1 MKVSIATLASLTAY
15 SSAFNC
21 RGPTFVNVIRAGTQM
36 YIGKDPNVV
45 LGGNDWKPNSG
56 GMRVRFYIVLS
67 GEYLCTMEF
76 LLYQRAV
83 LTIVLQIFF
92 VTN

>member
-1 MKVSIATLASLTAY
+1 MKVFIATLAALTAY

-21 RGPTFVNVIRAGTQM
+21 RGPTFVHVKSGTQI

-56 GMRVRFYIVLS
+56 GMRVSFQIVALEIS
-67 GEYLCTMEF
+67 
-76 LLYQRAV
+76 R
-83 LTIVLQIFF
+83 
-92 VTN
+92 